1 MRSLRPTAVVL
12 PALILSLVAATYA
25 QEAED
30 ADGIARRRTPT
41 VAVFDACKQSVVNIS
56 STHLVKSRSP
66 IGSGRMFEDF
76 FNWPGQQQRVRKY
89 NSVGSGFV
97 IHKDGYIVTNAH
109 VVARTAERKVIFED
123 KQEYEAEIVA
133 IDQELDLAVLKIKP
147 DRELT
152 PLRLGTSSDLMVG
165 ETTIAIGNPMGLQN
179 TVTVGVVSALD
190 RSIRVN
196 QTTAFKGLI
205 QTDASINPGNSGGP
219 LLNVLGELIGVNSA
233 IRGDAQ
239 NIGFAIPVDH
249 LRRAL
254 PELLDVER
262 RYRFKTGMRIGAVDR
277 CHVLRVDGDSPA
289 DRAGVEVGDRV
300 IQLNDRPIDCA
311 IDYHIALIGLKGGD
325 HVTMQL
331 EREGEKIDAELT
343 LEDRPRPDGG
353 ALLRERFGIVAESL
367 TAELARQRGM
377 PARIKGLLV
386 TGIEPGSGAA
396 RARFRRGDIIHSLGR
411 YAVADMDQAGELLE
425 TIQPGQRVSMYIMRI
440 SGRTIFQQHV
450 VLEAR

>member
-1 MRSLRPTAVVL
+1 MRPLRPPAVTIFAMALSVV
-12 PALILSLVAATYA
+12 PATGYA
-25 QEAED
+25 QKA
-30 ADGIARRRTPT
+30 ADSDGVARRRTPA

-56 STHLVKSRSP
+56 STHLLKSRSP
-66 IGSGRMFEDF
+66 MGSGRMFEDF
-76 FNWPGQQQRVRKY
+76 FNWPGQQRVRKY

-109 VVARTAERKVIFED
+109 VVARTAERKAIFED
-123 KQEYEAEIVA
+123 KHEYEATIVA
-133 IDQELDLAVLKIKP
+133 IDQELDLAVLKIEP
-147 DRELT
+147 DHALV
-152 PLRLGTSSDLMVG
+152 PLQLGTSADLMVG
-165 ETTIAIGNPMGLQN
+165 ETTIAIGNPLGLQN

-196 QTTAFKGLI
+196 QTAAFEGLI

-262 RYRFKTGMRIGAVDR
+262 RYRFNTGMRIGADNR
-277 CHVLRVDGDSPA
+277 CRVLRVDGDSPA

-300 IQLNDRPIDCA
+300 LWLNERPVASA
-311 IDYHIALIGLKGGD
+311 IDYHIGLIGLKGGD
-325 HVTMQL
+325 HVLLRL
-331 EREGEKIDAELT
+331 ERDGKIIDADLT
-343 LEDRPRPDGG
+343 LEDRARPDGG
-353 ALLRERFGIVAESL
+353 GLLRERFGIVAESL
-367 TAELARQRGM
+367 TAELARQRGL
-377 PARIKGLLV
+377 PTQIKGLLV

-396 RARFRRGDIIHSLGR
+396 RARFQRGDIIRSFGR
-411 YAVADMDQAGELLE
+411 YAVADLDQAGEVLE
-425 TIQPGQRVSMYIMRI
+425 TVQPGQRVLMYILRI
-440 SGRTIFQQHV
+440 SGRTMFQQRV
-450 VLEAR
+450 ALEAR